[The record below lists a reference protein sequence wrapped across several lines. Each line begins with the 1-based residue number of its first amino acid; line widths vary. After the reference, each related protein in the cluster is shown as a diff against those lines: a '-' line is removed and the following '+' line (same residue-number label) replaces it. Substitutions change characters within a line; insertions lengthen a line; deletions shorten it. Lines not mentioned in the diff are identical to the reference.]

1 MHHCVVEFLFFLL
14 GLRNL
19 QIADHNWGVG
29 GERTGRCSQNLQSA
43 ISMAL
48 FNDLYRWTT
57 AWVRIRPRNVQRG
70 VTTVQ
75 GLPQHSNRQKVVANS
90 CQACLT
96 RPCSENNI
104 DWG

>member
-1 MHHCVVEFLFFLL
+1 MHHCVVEFLFFSSWPSESADSGPQL
-14 GLRNL
+14 GS
-19 QIADHNWGVG
+19 G

-75 GLPQHSNRQKVVANS
+75 GLPQPLQ
-90 CQACLT
+90 
-96 RPCSENNI
+96 
-104 DWG
+104 